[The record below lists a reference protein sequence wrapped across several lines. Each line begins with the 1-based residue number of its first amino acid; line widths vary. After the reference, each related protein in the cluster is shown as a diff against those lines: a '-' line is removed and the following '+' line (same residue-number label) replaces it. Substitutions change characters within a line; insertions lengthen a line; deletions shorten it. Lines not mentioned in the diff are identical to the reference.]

1 MKNALKVTLI
11 LFLLILIKLVVSFVL
26 NFVVILQYNQGNYKK
41 DLISVLKL
49 LNTNEP
55 YIVYYNEGNIFY
67 HEEKYDEAISNYEAA
82 LMRNPPKSRVCD
94 IRINMTLSMILK
106 INFKGADYEILNDLA
121 KARENLYQDHCADQ
135 EDASGES
142 KEAEALED
150 AIRDLEDEIENPSS
164 SSGDESGDNSSD
176 DGESE
181 ETEEE
186 KNIEQQ
192 LEEINKNAQA
202 SRGKDMEQSK
212 NIGNYQFYDGKSW

>member
-1 MKNALKVTLI
+1 MKGWKYMIFNCNDFNLKHTFDCGQCFRWNENEDGSFTGVIHGKTVN
-11 LFLLILIKLVVSFVL
+11 IKENKDGSFET
-26 NFVVILQYNQGNYKK
+26 
-41 DLISVLKL
+41 DL
-49 LNTNEP
+49 
-55 YIVYYNEGNIFY
+55 
-67 HEEKYDEAISNYEAA
+67 D
-82 LMRNPPKSRVCD
+82 
-94 IRINMTLSMILK
+94 
-106 INFKGADYEILNDLA
+106 DYEILNDLA